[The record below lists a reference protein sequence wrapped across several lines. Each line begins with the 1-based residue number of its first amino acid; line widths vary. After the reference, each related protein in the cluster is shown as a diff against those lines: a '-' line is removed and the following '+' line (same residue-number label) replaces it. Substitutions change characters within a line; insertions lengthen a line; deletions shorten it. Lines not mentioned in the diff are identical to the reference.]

1 MKKYFVK
8 GIEDEPL
15 EYGDVVG
22 VDLVKESDD
31 KTKTITRHV
40 EVPFT
45 PDTEDMLLDLEVI
58 EEKEVEEDKET
69 EEDKEPSVEDVVKG
83 NTDSDRC
90 PVEEAIDNID
100 EAISQITDIL
110 SEHQATIKKLMRKV
124 ETLKKK
130 KEPIDIFYHPSSK
143 PNPFE
148 PVITAFMQAFNERE

>member
-22 VDLVKESDD
+22 VDLIKESDD
-31 KTKTITRHV
+31 KTKTIKRHV

-45 PDTEDMLLDLEVI
+45 PNTKDMLLDLEII

-69 EEDKEPSVEDVVKG
+69 DEDKEPSVEDVVEG
-83 NTDSDRC
+83 NTDSNRC

-110 SEHQATIKKLMRKV
+110 SEHQAIIKKLMHKV
-124 ETLKKK
+124 ETLEKK
-130 KEPIDIFYHPSSK
+130 KEPIDLFNHPSSK
-143 PNPFE
+143 LNPFE
-148 PVITAFMQAFNERE
+148 PVIKTFYTNL

>member
-22 VDLVKESDD
+22 VNLVKESDD

-45 PDTEDMLLDLEVI
+45 LDTGDMLLDLEVI
-58 EEKEVEEDKET
+58 EEKEIKEDKEA
-69 EEDKEPSVEDVVKG
+69 EEDKEPSVEDVVGG
-83 NTDSDRC
+83 NTDSDGC

-110 SEHQATIKKLMRKV
+110 SEHQAIIKKLMHKV
-124 ETLKKK
+124 ETLEKK
-130 KEPIDIFYHPSSK
+130 KEFINIFNPSSYK
-143 PNPFE
+143 PSPFE
-148 PVITAFMQAFNERE
+148 PVITALYASL

>member
-8 GIEDEPL
+8 GIEDEQL

-45 PDTEDMLLDLEVI
+45 PDTKDMLLDLEII
-58 EEKEVEEDKET
+58 EEKEVEEDKEA
-69 EEDKEPSVEDVVKG
+69 SIEDVVEG
-83 NTDSDRC
+83 NTDSDGC

-110 SEHQATIKKLMRKV
+110 SEHQTIIKKLMHKV
-124 ETLKKK
+124 EILEKK
-130 KEPIDIFYHPSSK
+130 KEPIDIFSHPSSK
-143 PNPFE
+143 SNLFE
-148 PVITAFMQAFNERE
+148 PVIKAFYTSL

>member
-22 VDLVKESDD
+22 VDLIKKSDD
-31 KTKTITRHV
+31 KTKTIKRHV

-45 PDTEDMLLDLEVI
+45 PDTEDMLLDLEII
-58 EEKEVEEDKET
+58 EEKEVEEDKEA
-69 EEDKEPSVEDVVKG
+69 EEDKEPSVEDVVEG
-83 NTDSDRC
+83 NADSDGC

-100 EAISQITDIL
+100 EAFSEITDIL
-110 SEHQATIKKLMRKV
+110 SEHQAIIKKLMHKV
-124 ETLKKK
+124 ETLEKK
-130 KEPIDIFYHPSSK
+130 KEPIDIFNHPFHK

-148 PVITAFMQAFNERE
+148 PVITALYANERE

>member
-31 KTKTITRHV
+31 KTKTIKRHV

-45 PDTEDMLLDLEVI
+45 PNTEDMLLDLEII
-58 EEKEVEEDKET
+58 EEKEVEEDKEA
-69 EEDKEPSVEDVVKG
+69 EEDKESSVEDIVEG
-83 NTDSDRC
+83 NTDSDGC

-110 SEHQATIKKLMRKV
+110 SEHQAIIKKLMHKV
-124 ETLKKK
+124 ETLEKK
-130 KEPIDIFYHPSSK
+130 KEPIDIFYHPSYKS
-143 PNPFE
+143 NPFE
-148 PVITAFMQAFNERE
+148 PVIKAFYTSLQ

>member
-31 KTKTITRHV
+31 KIKTIKRHV

-45 PDTEDMLLDLEVI
+45 PNTKDMLLDLEFI
-58 EEKEVEEDKET
+58 EEKEVEEDKEA
-69 EEDKEPSVEDVVKG
+69 EEDKEPSVEDAIEG
-83 NTDSDRC
+83 YTDSDGC
-90 PVEEAIDNID
+90 PIEETIDNID

-110 SEHQATIKKLMRKV
+110 SEHQAIIKKLLHKV
-124 ETLKKK
+124 ET
-130 KEPIDIFYHPSSK
+130 
-143 PNPFE
+143 NPFE
-148 PVITAFMQAFNERE
+148 PVIKALYASL

>member
-31 KTKTITRHV
+31 KIKTIKRHV

-45 PDTEDMLLDLEVI
+45 PNTKDMLLDLEFI
-58 EEKEVEEDKET
+58 EEKEVEEDKEA
-69 EEDKEPSVEDVVKG
+69 EEDKEPSVEDAIEG
-83 NTDSDRC
+83 YTDSDGC
-90 PVEEAIDNID
+90 PIEETIDNIY

-110 SEHQATIKKLMRKV
+110 SEHQAIIKKLLHKV
-124 ETLKKK
+124 ET
-130 KEPIDIFYHPSSK
+130 
-143 PNPFE
+143 NPFE
-148 PVITAFMQAFNERE
+148 PVIKALYASL

>member
-22 VDLVKESDD
+22 VDLIKESDD
-31 KTKTITRHV
+31 KTKTIKRHV

-45 PDTEDMLLDLEVI
+45 PDTEDMLLDLEII

-69 EEDKEPSVEDVVKG
+69 EKDKEPSVEDVVKG
-83 NTDSDRC
+83 NTDYDGC

-110 SEHQATIKKLMRKV
+110 SEHQTIIKKLMHKV
-124 ETLKKK
+124 EILEKKK
-130 KEPIDIFYHPSSK
+130 DPIGIFNHPSYKS
-143 PNPFE
+143 NPFE
-148 PVITAFMQAFNERE
+148 PVMEALYASL

>member
-31 KTKTITRHV
+31 KTKTIKRHV

-45 PDTEDMLLDLEVI
+45 PDTEDMLLDLEII
-58 EEKEVEEDKET
+58 EEKEVEEDKEA

-100 EAISQITDIL
+100 ENISQITDIL
-110 SEHQATIKKLMRKV
+110 SEHQAIIKKLMRKV
-124 ETLKKK
+124 EILEKK
-130 KEPIDIFYHPSSK
+130 KEPIDIFNNSSYK
-143 PNPFE
+143 SNPFE
-148 PVITAFMQAFNERE
+148 PVITALYASI

>member
-8 GIEDEPL
+8 DIEDEPL

-45 PDTEDMLLDLEVI
+45 PDTEDMFLDLEII

-69 EEDKEPSVEDVVKG
+69 EEDKEPSVEDIIKG
-83 NTDSDRC
+83 NIDSDEC
-90 PVEEAIDNID
+90 SVKEAIDNID
-100 EAISQITDIL
+100 EAILQITDIL
-110 SEHQATIKKLMRKV
+110 SEHQAIIKKLMHKV
-124 ETLKKK
+124 ETLEKKK
-130 KEPIDIFYHPSSK
+130 VPIDIFNHPSSK

-148 PVITAFMQAFNERE
+148 PVIQAFYTSL

>member
-31 KTKTITRHV
+31 KIKTIKRHV

-45 PDTEDMLLDLEVI
+45 PNTKDMLLDLEFI
-58 EEKEVEEDKET
+58 EEKEVEEDKEA
-69 EEDKEPSVEDVVKG
+69 EEDKEPSVEDAVEG
-83 NTDSDRC
+83 YTDSDGC
-90 PVEEAIDNID
+90 PIEETIDNIY

-110 SEHQATIKKLMRKV
+110 SEHQAIIKKLLHKV
-124 ETLKKK
+124 ET
-130 KEPIDIFYHPSSK
+130 
-143 PNPFE
+143 NPFE
-148 PVITAFMQAFNERE
+148 PVIKALYASL

>member
-45 PDTEDMLLDLEVI
+45 PNTKDMLLDLEFI

-69 EEDKEPSVEDVVKG
+69 DEDKEPSVEDVVEG

-110 SEHQATIKKLMRKV
+110 SEHQAIIKKLMHKV
-124 ETLKKK
+124 ETLEKK
-130 KEPIDIFYHPSSK
+130 KEPIDIFKDSYHRS
-143 PNPFE
+143 NPLE
-148 PVITAFMQAFNERE
+148 PVIKAFYASL

>member
-45 PDTEDMLLDLEVI
+45 PDTKDMLLDLEII
-58 EEKEVEEDKET
+58 EEKEVEEDKEA
-69 EEDKEPSVEDVVKG
+69 SIEDVVEG
-83 NTDSDRC
+83 NTDSDGC

-110 SEHQATIKKLMRKV
+110 SEHQTIIKKLMHKV
-124 ETLKKK
+124 EILEKK
-130 KEPIDIFYHPSSK
+130 KEPIDIFSHPSSK
-143 PNPFE
+143 SNLFE
-148 PVITAFMQAFNERE
+148 PVIKAFYTSL

>member
-31 KTKTITRHV
+31 KTKTITKHV

-45 PDTEDMLLDLEVI
+45 PDTEDMLLDLEAI
-58 EEKEVEEDKET
+58 EEKEVE
-69 EEDKEPSVEDVVKG
+69 EPSVEDVVKG
-83 NTDSDRC
+83 NADSDEC
-90 PVEEAIDNID
+90 SVEEAIDNID
-100 EAISQITDIL
+100 EAISEITDIL
-110 SEHQATIKKLMRKV
+110 SEHNVIIKKLMHKV
-124 ETLKKK
+124 EALEKKG
-130 KEPIDIFYHPSSK
+130 EPIDIFKYPPYK

-148 PVITAFMQAFNERE
+148 PVITAFYTSF